1 VLISCGS
8 FNPPT
13 NMHLRIFDLAKD
25 ALARKNIQVVAGII
39 SPTHD
44 EYKDHKPTLITS
56 KHRVAMV
63 QQALATNPWIKCS
76 TWETEQQGWTR
87 TVKVLEHQGQIIKDS
102 TSLESGKFCHPL
114 FPEMSLSSTTPL
126 TAHPRL
132 MLLCGGD
139 LLESF
144 SVPNLWSNEHIE
156 MIARDF
162 GLAVITRVGSNPEQY
177 VNEHPILRLYKDN
190 IQIVP
195 SDANRISSTEVRKAV
210 KLGESITDL
219 VPESV
224 SQYITENNL
233 YTQ

>member
-1 VLISCGS
+1 MTAVLILCGS

-13 NMHLRIFDLAKD
+13 NMHMQLFDLAKD
-25 ALARKNIQVVAGII
+25 ALSEKDIHVLAGII

-44 EYKDHKPTLITS
+44 EYKKQKPTLITS
-56 KHRVAMV
+56 KHRVTMV
-63 QQALATNPWIKCS
+63 QLALAANPWIKCS
-76 TWETEQQGWTR
+76 TWEVEQKGWTR
-87 TVKVLEHQGQIIKDS
+87 MVKVLEYHGRIIKDS
-102 TSLESGKFCHPL
+102 TCLESGKFCHPL
-114 FPEMSLSSTTPL
+114 FPENILSSTKPL

-144 SVPNLWSNEHIE
+144 SIWSDKQIE
-156 MIARDF
+156 TIARDF
-162 GLAVITRVGSNPEQY
+162 GLVVITRVGSNPEQY
-177 VNEHPILRLYKDN
+177 VDQHPILRLYKDN

>member
-1 VLISCGS
+1 MRL
-8 FNPPT
+8 
-13 NMHLRIFDLAKD
+13 FDLAMD
-25 ALARKNIQVVAGII
+25 ALSRKNIRVVAGII
-39 SPTHD
+39 SPVHD
-44 EYKDHKPTLITS
+44 EYKDKKPTLLTSS

-63 QQALATNPWIKCS
+63 QRALATNPWIKCS

-87 TVKVLEHQGQIIKDS
+87 TVKVLENQGQIIKDS
-102 TSLESGKFCHPL
+102 TCLETGRFCHPL
-114 FPEMSLSSTTPL
+114 FPDNPLLTTTPL

-144 SVPNLWSNEHIE
+144 SIPNLWSNEDIE
-156 MIARDF
+156 TIARDF
-162 GLAVITRVGSNPEQY
+162 GLVVNTRVGSSPGQY
-177 VNEHPILRLYKDN
+177 VNQHPILRLHKDN

-195 SDANRISSTEVRKAV
+195 SDSNCISSTEVRKAV
-210 KLGESITDL
+210 KLGQSITDW

-224 SQYITENNL
+224 SQYIEDNKL